1 MISLLARFTRYAC
14 CLIGDGEVKT
24 MSWDITSLRRNVVK
38 QTLEVTYEV
47 LTLTL
52 TLTSSSCCLLQSH
65 SLTCKKWGYHINL
78 LLICNSLVN
87 DYNFREIF
95 TKADQNNTN
104 THSHVLHHAWSLEV
118 FEDDDGL
125 EVVQHKDV
133 ITRLQGVR
141 TSVRQFICNCQE
153 FLLGL
158 LQDSKAVIQC

>member
-1 MISLLARFTRYAC
+1 MHAAWLEKGWSKQCHEISQVC
-14 CLIGDGEVKT
+14 EG
-24 MSWDITSLRRNVVK
+24 MSLNRHWKSHMRCST
-38 QTLEVTYEV
+38 
-47 LTLTL
+47 
-52 TLTSSSCCLLQSH
+52 SSCCLLQSH